1 MRVLEEDCGT
11 SSLSVARSHN
21 VPFLMFGPE
30 MWVREC
36 HSGDACSAPIS
47 VDGQNRYFL
56 SMFSLDQ
63 NDLPYDILLS
73 LLMTMKYSVE
83 NYLKMIEYWKVCNII
98 SEDIPAAIF
107 WVNRDGSLRY
117 ANDRARLRMDE
128 GARMEDVFLNYEH
141 IPVQKGFDG
150 KKTIRKEI
158 TWITQDRTYEDVT
171 SVLPVYNSGRVDSVV
186 VITMSIEDLK
196 TTIAHATG
204 YSSRYSLYSM
214 VGNSSEFQALQHKA
228 ARVARG
234 DNNILLQGRT
244 VRASSVLPRYPS
256 GKSTGCGSAHYGA
269 RSRRTGR
276 GTGRRI
282 FWQDRWYGPSGSGSL
297 ELGQL
302 GERFP

>member
-1 MRVLEEDCGT
+1 
-11 SSLSVARSHN
+11 
-21 VPFLMFGPE
+21 
-30 MWVREC
+30 
-36 HSGDACSAPIS
+36 
-47 VDGQNRYFL
+47 
-56 SMFSLDQ
+56 MFSLDQ

-171 SVLPVYNSGRVDSVV
+171 SILPVYNSGRVDSVV

-234 DNNILLQGRT
+234 DNNILLQGEPGTGKQRLAHGIHQASPRAAAPLIT
-244 VRASSVLPRYPS
+244 VRGHEGPEEELEEEFL
-256 GKSTGCGSAHYGA
+256 A
-269 RSRRTGR
+269 RPMVRA
-276 GTGRRI
+276 I
-282 FWQDRWYGPSGSGSL
+282 WQPAVWNWPM
-297 ELGQL
+297 
-302 GERFP
+302 GERFSLMKWKNSRRSWAMSWLML

>member
-1 MRVLEEDCGT
+1 
-11 SSLSVARSHN
+11 
-21 VPFLMFGPE
+21 
-30 MWVREC
+30 
-36 HSGDACSAPIS
+36 
-47 VDGQNRYFL
+47 
-56 SMFSLDQ
+56 
-63 NDLPYDILLS
+63 
-73 LLMTMKYSVE
+73 
-83 NYLKMIEYWKVCNII
+83 
-98 SEDIPAAIF
+98 
-107 WVNRDGSLRY
+107 
-117 ANDRARLRMDE
+117 MDE

-234 DNNILLQGRT
+234 DNNILLQGEPYGQA
-244 VRASSVLPRYPS
+244 ASCPRYPS

-282 FWQDRWYGPSGSGSL
+282 FWQDRWYGPSGSRQFGT
-297 ELGQL
+297 GQW
-302 GERFP
+302 GNAFP